1 VGSFFAAYGQLGLPV
16 FLNLCPCCLY
26 VASLDNLEFNMHIK
40 TRGSRAMLYR
50 SHWVAKGANG
60 NSHGYSQQTF
70 IGSLPT
76 GAEALPPALATK
88 LSADEIAFLEAKL
101 FQPARLAAEQTKRVL
116 ELRESDPV
124 WRLDEA
130 VRLTLEAAQ
139 RSEKGAV
146 PNAKVAAVQFA
157 LSRVRTIT
165 PTSVQTQP
173 VQQPTSDPLKDALNA
188 IKLARDAVL
197 AGRYGI
203 APVEGVRGTTV
214 YKLWADIFET
224 VGGSDGNSLMRA
236 LQTKGFAKTRGK

>member
-1 VGSFFAAYGQLGLPV
+1 
-16 FLNLCPCCLY
+16 
-26 VASLDNLEFNMHIK
+26 MHIK

-50 SHWVAKGANG
+50 SNWVAKGANG

-76 GAEALPPALATK
+76 GTWALPPTLAAK
-88 LSADEIAFLEAKL
+88 LSADELLFLEAKL
-101 FQPARLAAEQTKRVL
+101 FQPARLAAEQKQRVI

-130 VRLTLEAAQ
+130 VRLTMEAAH

-146 PNAKVAAVQFA
+146 PNAKVFAVQSA
-157 LSRVRTIT
+157 LAKVRTIT
-165 PTSVQTQP
+165 QTSFQTQP
-173 VQQPTSDPLKDALNA
+173 VQQPASDPLKDALNA
-188 IKLARDAVL
+188 IKSARDAIL
-197 AGRYGI
+197 AGRYGT

-224 VGGSDGNSLMRA
+224 VGGSDSNSLMRA